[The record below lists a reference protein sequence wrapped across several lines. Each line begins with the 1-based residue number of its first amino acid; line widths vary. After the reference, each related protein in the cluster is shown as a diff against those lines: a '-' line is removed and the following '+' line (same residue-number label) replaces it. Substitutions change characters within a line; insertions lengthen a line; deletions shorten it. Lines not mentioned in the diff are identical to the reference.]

1 VANCSLEVLAAH
13 THDLCA
19 GAVPVGSVE
28 FVRRAMELV
37 GIYEPENI
45 SYPEH
50 AQRFLRRSLRRTV
63 AGQVLGRW
71 FVKPI
76 ITKAFTGFVFD
87 SIADRERYDLAARDS
102 FDAFMAMPADAPVW
116 IAEPVAFQS
125 EWRYYVHRG
134 QVVGSAR
141 YDPDGEEGAVAP
153 DIGVVLECV
162 RALHWDRPY
171 ALDMG
176 VLTGGE
182 TALVEVNDFWAI
194 GLYGRALTADKYLE
208 MLCDRWAEMRLPWH
222 KKGPIRR

>member
-1 VANCSLEVLAAH
+1 LQGIETVNCPLEVLGAH
-13 THDLCA
+13 AHDLRS
-19 GAVPVGSVE
+19 GAVPVGGEE
-28 FVRRAMELV
+28 FVRKAMALA
-37 GIYEPENI
+37 GITEPENI
-45 SYPEH
+45 SYPEQ

-71 FVKPI
+71 FVKPL

-87 SIADRERYDLAARDS
+87 SMAGRDQYALAARDS
-102 FDAFMAMPADAPVW
+102 FDAFMAMPVDAPVW

-141 YDPDGEEGAVAP
+141 YDPDGEEGALVP
-153 DIGVVLECV
+153 DMGVVLECV
-162 RALHWDRPY
+162 RSLEWDQPY

-182 TALVEVNDFWAI
+182 AVLVEVNDFWAI
-194 GLYGRALTADKYLE
+194 GLYGQALSGEKYLE
-208 MLCDRWAEMRLPWH
+208 MLCERW
-222 KKGPIRR
+222 GQIRQATGRI